1 MQRSQLALGLLL
13 TLGLT
18 LRFVLGCYQSED
30 LLADNDGY
38 LAHAKPVAAGVGFH
52 GPFTDRPTAF
62 RPPAYPVI
70 LGGLMACGFS
80 DPVAVA
86 IVSFVSCVVIF
97 LLTRTLA
104 LQVGLDQRWSLLVVL
119 AVVLDPL
126 LLRYSILP
134 MTEVPCAAILVAAM
148 VEYEKFCISGAVGD
162 RCSMRPGILA
172 GVLFGIGTLIRPVV
186 MIVCVFVTLYALW
199 CHLKSQLSKPA
210 LLAAAGSAATP
221 ATAAAS
227 ASDLRGL
234 FRLFIPGIVAGLVLC
249 PWVIRNAVQFHHFI
263 PATTHGGYTLAL
275 GNNPDF
281 YRDVINGPDEF
292 PWDGPGLD
300 SWQKRMI
307 RDSESEG
314 IIATNEPA
322 ADAWYYSRAI
332 ATIRAEPKSFL
343 KASSLRLRR
352 FWAISTAD
360 SSAVSALS
368 MSLVM
373 VWYVLLWTGLIL
385 QITQVFFGKRSPQHR
400 SMFMLWLVIF
410 AFLAMHTVY
419 WTDTR
424 MRAPL
429 MPIMIVISTSGWQ
442 IALTYL
448 SGRVFKR
455 QNDDHSE
462 CLRT

>member
-1 MQRSQLALGLLL
+1 
-13 TLGLT
+13 
-18 LRFVLGCYQSED
+18 
-30 LLADNDGY
+30 
-38 LAHAKPVAAGVGFH
+38 
-52 GPFTDRPTAF
+52 
-62 RPPAYPVI
+62 
-70 LGGLMACGFS
+70 
-80 DPVAVA
+80 
-86 IVSFVSCVVIF
+86 
-97 LLTRTLA
+97 
-104 LQVGLDQRWSLLVVL
+104 
-119 AVVLDPL
+119 
-126 LLRYSILP
+126 
-134 MTEVPCAAILVAAM
+134 
-148 VEYEKFCISGAVGD
+148 
-162 RCSMRPGILA
+162 
-172 GVLFGIGTLIRPVV
+172 

-199 CHLKSQLSKPA
+199 CHLKAKPSRPA
-210 LLAAAGSAATP
+210 RLAAAESAAAP

-227 ASDLRGL
+227 TNVLRGL
-234 FRLFIPGIVAGLVLC
+234 FRLLIPAIVAGLVLC

-281 YRDVINGPDEF
+281 YRDVINGSDEF

-300 SWQKRMI
+300 AWQKRMI

-332 ATIRAEPKSFL
+332 ATIRAEPESFL
-343 KASSLRLRR
+343 KASALRLRR

-360 SSAVSALS
+360 SSAVSARS

-385 QITQVFFGKRSPQHR
+385 QITQVCFGKRSPQHR
-400 SMFMLWLVIF
+400 SMAMLWLVIF

-429 MPIMIVISTSGWQ
+429 MPIMIVISLSGWQ
-442 IALTYL
+442 IASSYF
-448 SGRVFKR
+448 SERFFKSPKR
-455 QNDDHSE
+455 
-462 CLRT
+462 